1 MYKTKGFITG
11 AMLLALVLI
20 PGLACGANQVQEP
33 ASAPPITEPATS
45 PSTTPQLSEET
56 PSTDG
61 ISTGPAIP
69 ADYITYTDE
78 SKLFSISYPSDW
90 ETALSRMPEL
100 RSKTKEYINN
110 LKAGI
115 PVEQASTIF
124 FAGRRTTTAYDPS
137 LSITVEPMAEGMVA
151 LDQMVES
158 EVRGVKTVILD
169 YRELSMEKTTI
180 DGREATIW
188 DYEGTIP
195 GQSKLHFLTMITLV
209 DRTTWVVG
217 CATSIDDFAKWEND
231 FNTIVR
237 SLRISK

>member
-1 MYKTKGFITG
+1 M
-11 AMLLALVLI
+11 I
-20 PGLACGANQVQEP
+20 PCSIGLACGDNQVQEP
-33 ASAPPITEPATS
+33 ASAPPITEPATP

-56 PSTDG
+56 PPKPEIT
-61 ISTGPAIP
+61 
-69 ADYITYTDE
+69 ADYTTYTDE

-100 RSKTKEYINN
+100 RSKTKEYINK
-110 LKAGI
+110 LKSGI

-124 FAGRRTTTAYDPS
+124 FAGRRTATAYDPS
-137 LSITVEPMAEGMVA
+137 LSITVEPMLEGMVA

-169 YRELSMEKTTI
+169 YRELSMVKTTI

-217 CATSIDDFAKWEND
+217 CDTSIDDFAQWEND

>member
-11 AMLLALVLI
+11 ATLLALILI
-20 PGLACGANQVQEP
+20 PCSIGLACGANQVQEP
-33 ASAPPITEPATS
+33 ASAPPITEPATL

-56 PSTDG
+56 PPKPEIT
-61 ISTGPAIP
+61 
-69 ADYITYTDE
+69 ADYTTYTDE

-100 RSKTKEYINN
+100 RSKTKEYINK
-110 LKAGI
+110 LKSGI

-124 FAGRRTTTAYDPS
+124 FAGRRTATAYDPAV
-137 LSITVEPMAEGMVA
+137 SITVEPMLEGMVA

-158 EVRGVKTVILD
+158 EVRGVKQVILD
-169 YRELSMEKTTI
+169 YRELSMVKTTI

-188 DYEGTIP
+188 DYEGTMA

-217 CATSIDDFAKWEND
+217 CATSTDDFSEWEND